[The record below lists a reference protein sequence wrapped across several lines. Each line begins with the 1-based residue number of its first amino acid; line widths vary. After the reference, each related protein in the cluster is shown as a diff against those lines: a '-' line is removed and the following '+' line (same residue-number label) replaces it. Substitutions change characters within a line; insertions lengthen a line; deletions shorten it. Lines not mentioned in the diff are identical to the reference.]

1 MPTNPEQ
8 LPFKEAIAFFKQKIK
23 LPTSGWTDI
32 WQQQH
37 SLAFVVAGA
46 QTDALVTDFY
56 NALLTAKE
64 KGTGYAAFK
73 DEFDTIVSN
82 HKWAYN
88 GTAGWRSKVI
98 YDTNMTAAYSA
109 GRWQQQWALR
119 DEMPYLQYVHTSREH
134 PRLEH
139 KSWNGKILPI
149 TSPWWDTHYAP
160 NGWGCKCRIDPLTR
174 SQAEREWTSAGK
186 TGPDPEPVV
195 VWEDRIVGKNTS
207 PKVVRTPVGIDP
219 GFAYNPGKAYLEPHT
234 VPPLDGYERVLSK
247 RQVSLPTGVERPA
260 VLSPTKLPASAIL
273 PPTSTPMERVNDYL
287 GLFGASIEKPA
298 VFIDVT
304 ETSLVISKALF
315 IKGGDKT
322 TDQFKWLDEPKKAD
336 RLDNINLL
344 AMTLIQPDEVWWLW
358 VRDFTETGKQDGG
371 WRLRRRYLKSF
382 EIDGTK
388 KYGMAVFEWGA
399 NGWIGATTFTP
410 EDGKETRESYFD
422 KQRMGRLVYQR
433 KK

>member
-1 MPTNPEQ
+1 MPTPPEQ
-8 LPFKEAIAFFKQKIK
+8 LPFKEAIDFFKQKIK

-37 SLAFVVAGA
+37 SLSFVVAGA
-46 QTDALVTDFY
+46 QTDALLTDFY
-56 NALLTAKE
+56 NALLAGKE
-64 KGTGYAAFK
+64 KGTGYAAFQK
-73 DEFDTIVSN
+73 EFDAIVSN

-88 GTAGWRSKVI
+88 GTPGRRSKVI
-98 YDTNMTAAYSA
+98 YDTNMQAAYSA

-174 SQAEREWTSAGK
+174 SQAEREWTATGK

-195 VWEDRIVGKNTS
+195 VWEDRIVGKTTS
-207 PKVVRTPVGIDP
+207 PKTVRTPVGIDP

-234 VPPLDGYERVLSK
+234 VPPITGYDKTFKKRDIPIPSRIDLPVLAPTD
-247 RQVSLPTGVERPA
+247 LPG
-260 VLSPTKLPASAIL
+260 SAIL
-273 PPTSTPMERVNDYL
+273 PPTNKPIDRVNEYL
-287 GLFGASIEKPA
+287 GLFDASVDKA
-298 VFIDVT
+298 SVFVDVT
-304 ETSLVISKALF
+304 DTALVISKALF
-315 IKGGDKT
+315 IKGGDKN
-322 TDQFKWLDEPKKAD
+322 TDQFKWLDEPKKAG
-336 RLDNINLL
+336 RLNHINLL
-344 AMTLIQPDEVWWLW
+344 AMALIDPDEVWWVW
-358 VRDFTETGKQDGG
+358 ERDFTEAGKKVGG

-382 EIDGTK
+382 VVNGEK
-388 KYGMAVFEWGA
+388 MYGMAVFEWGA
-399 NGWIGATTFTP
+399 NGWTGATTFNP
-410 EDGKETRESYFD
+410 EDSIKTAENYFKD
-422 KQRMGRLVYQR
+422 QRIGRLVYQR

>member
-1 MPTNPEQ
+1 MSSPEQ
-8 LPFKEAIAFFKQKIK
+8 LPFKEAIDFFKQKIK

-46 QTDALVTDFY
+46 QTDALVNDFY
-56 NALLTAKE
+56 NAMLKAKE
-64 KGTGYAAFK
+64 QGTGYATFQ
-73 DEFDTIVSN
+73 DDFNRIVSN

-88 GTAGWRSKVI
+88 GTPGWRSKVI

-109 GRWQQQWALR
+109 GSWQQQWASR
-119 DEMPYLQYVHTSREH
+119 HEMPYLQYVHTSREH

-160 NGWGCKCRIDPLTR
+160 NGWGCKCRVDPLTR
-174 SQAEREWTSAGK
+174 SQAEREWTVAGK
-186 TGPDPEPVV
+186 TGPDAEPQV
-195 VWEDRIVGKNTS
+195 VWEDRIVGKTTS

-234 VPPLDGYERVLSK
+234 VPPLDGYERVFNK
-247 RQVSLPTGVERPA
+247 RKVPLPAGVERPA
-260 VLSPTKLPASAIL
+260 VLAPTKLPASAIL
-273 PPTSTPMERVNDYL
+273 PPTNSPTERVNEYL
-287 GLFGASIEKPA
+287 GLFGASIDKGA

-304 ETSLVISKALF
+304 ETPLVISKALF

-322 TDQFKWLDEPKKAD
+322 TDQFKWLDDPKKTD

-344 AMTLIQPDEVWWLW
+344 AMTLIEPDEVWWVW
-358 VRDFTETGKQDGG
+358 VRDFTSNGKQDGG

-382 EIDGTK
+382 EIDGIK

-410 EDGKETRESYFD
+410 EDGTETRESYFD

>member
-1 MPTNPEQ
+1 MSAPEQ
-8 LPFKEAIAFFKQKIK
+8 LPFKEAIDFFKQKIK

-56 NALLTAKE
+56 NAMLTAKE
-64 KGTGYAAFK
+64 SGTGYAAFQK
-73 DEFDTIVSN
+73 EFDAIVSK

-88 GTAGWRSKVI
+88 GTPGWRSKVI
-98 YDTNMTAAYSA
+98 YNTNMTAAYNA

-119 DEMPYLQYVHTSREH
+119 DQMPYLKYVHTTREH

-139 KSWNGKILPI
+139 KSWNGKIVHI
-149 TSPWWDTHYAP
+149 TSPWLATHYTP
-160 NGWGCKCRIDPLTR
+160 NGWGCNCRFDSLTQ
-174 SQAEREWTSAGK
+174 SQAEHEWTAAGK
-186 TGPDPEPVV
+186 TGPDPESEV
-195 VWEDRIVGKNTS
+195 VWEERIVGKTTS

-219 GFAYNPGKAYLEPHT
+219 GFAYNPGKSYLEPHT
-234 VPPLDGYERVLSK
+234 VPPLTGHDRVLNK
-247 RQVSLPTGVERPA
+247 RQVPLAQGVERPL
-260 VLSPTKLPASAIL
+260 VLTPTKLPASAIL
-273 PPTSTPMERVNDYL
+273 PPSKQPVERVNDYL
-287 GLFGASIEKPA
+287 GLFGASTEKAA

-304 ETSLVISKALF
+304 ETPIVISKALF
-315 IKGGDKT
+315 IQGGDKT
-322 TDQFKWLDEPKKAD
+322 TDQFKWLDDPKKAD

-344 AMTLIQPDEVWWLW
+344 AMTLINPDEVWWVW
-358 VRDFTETGKQDGG
+358 VRDFTEAGKQNGG

-382 EIDGTK
+382 EIDGEK

-399 NGWIGATTFTP
+399 NGWTGATTFTP
-410 EDGKETRESYFD
+410 EDGKERRESYFD